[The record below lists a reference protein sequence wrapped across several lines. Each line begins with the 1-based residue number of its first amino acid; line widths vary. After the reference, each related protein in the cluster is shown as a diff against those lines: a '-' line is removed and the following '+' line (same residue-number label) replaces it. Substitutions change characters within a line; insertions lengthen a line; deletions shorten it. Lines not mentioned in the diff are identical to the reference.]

1 MSFFSFLKSLLGGH
15 EKRDVIKEQQTIRK
29 REKEKKQKNPRRLAP
44 KQSILDSVKEMDLI
58 DHQEMDHSI
67 DILDCMDY
75 TKPTPLQLASGDG
88 CSKQASI
95 DPHCTKAQKPEEN
108 KSEPV
113 IELLT
118 EDDRQPSSVHCCD
131 PTRQPAGDRNAASAC
146 LGPPAKN
153 DQGET
158 IRLVTCRCG
167 DDCACI
173 GCDAHPSRAMKEGKK
188 DVYVGFSETRRL
200 SVVSLWPIENQ
211 TSSFLSQ
218 EGCGC
223 SKRMEN
229 CSECLLQLWYPDFV

>member
-1 MSFFSFLKSLLGGH
+1 MWMVLFL
-15 EKRDVIKEQQTIRK
+15 EKG
-29 REKEKKQKNPRRLAP
+29 KKQKNPRRLAP
-44 KQSILDSVKEMDLI
+44 KQSIFVKEMDI
-58 DHQEMDHSI
+58 VDNQEMMQMDHSI

-75 TKPTPLQLASGDG
+75 TKPTPLQLASAYG
-88 CSKQASI
+88 CSEQAPI
-95 DPHCTKAQKPEEN
+95 HPHCTKAQQPEEN

-113 IELLT
+113 IQLWAD
-118 EDDRQPSSVHCCD
+118 DDRQPSSVRGIHCCH
-131 PTRQPAGDRNAASAC
+131 PTRQPAGDRNASSC

-167 DDCACI
+167 EDCACI

-200 SVVSLWPIENQ
+200 SVVSFWPIENQ
-211 TSSFLSQ
+211 PSPFLSQ

-229 CSECLLQLWYPDFV
+229 CSECLLQLWFPDFV